1 MEETEQRAEQ
11 ENREEHAETEKPTSE
26 RESSLD
32 QESIICPETEG
43 KLDFLKEFEGRPI
56 TEQFLKS
63 ENLEQLKAGELVD
76 SVQPLILTRC
86 KSEPARTA
94 EKLYADMNF

>member
-56 TEQFLKS
+56 TERCWKS
-63 ENLEQLKAGELVD
+63 HIAWVLRRWAIYKVKGKPQLL
-76 SVQPLILTRC
+76 S
-86 KSEPARTA
+86 
-94 EKLYADMNF
+94 